1 MIIFLSL
8 SLPHSVGVIAGL
20 EALIA
25 PSLRSYIALLVKKE
39 DIGKGNRLMN
49 SFFNLHCR
57 YCHSNILH
65 FYDLHCFCYQ

>member
-1 MIIFLSL
+1 MIISLSL
-8 SLPHSVGVIAGL
+8 SLPLSVGVIAGL

-49 SFFNLHCR
+49 LFFNLH
-57 YCHSNILH
+57 YIYYHSNILH
-65 FYDLHCFCYQ
+65 FL